1 MPFLI
6 TNPLEWKENTKKLER
21 RSETIITPS
30 FIKEDGIVQTTT
42 ILNWITKVIV
52 VGAKPHGLAYSFVG
66 IQTLYLATNFPEVFW
81 NCACL
86 IVNAGGAELIEADD
100 STDEEDDEK
109 KKNKSVNYGKI
120 STAIGETQKKGIPVL
135 PPDINRSSLIF
146 TPDLERN
153 SIVYGLKGM

>member
-1 MPFLI
+1 MVKSLRIRLSNAAKSQFIVFLS
-6 TNPLEWKENTKKLER
+6 NKKGYECEENTKKLER

-52 VGAKPHGLAYSFVG
+52 VGAKPHALAYSFVG

-86 IVNAGGAELIEADD
+86 IVNAGGSELLEEI
-100 STDEEDDEK
+100 DEEEENDNMEETQEK
-109 KKNKSVNYGKI
+109 VKNK
-120 STAIGETQKKGIPVL
+120 T
-135 PPDINRSSLIF
+135 
-146 TPDLERN
+146 
-153 SIVYGLKGM
+153 

>member
-1 MPFLI
+1 MSYAF
-6 TNPLEWKENTKKLER
+6 
-21 RSETIITPS
+21 
-30 FIKEDGIVQTTT
+30 
-42 ILNWITKVIV
+42 
-52 VGAKPHGLAYSFVG
+52 AKPHALAYSFVG

-86 IVNAGGAELIEADD
+86 IVNAGGAELMDADD
-100 STDEEDDEK
+100 VNDNEEEDIEK

-120 STAIGETQKKGIPVL
+120 STAIGETQKKGISVL

-146 TPDLERN
+146 APDLERN

>member
-1 MPFLI
+1 MMPQMSYAF
-6 TNPLEWKENTKKLER
+6 
-21 RSETIITPS
+21 
-30 FIKEDGIVQTTT
+30 
-42 ILNWITKVIV
+42 
-52 VGAKPHGLAYSFVG
+52 AKPHGLAYSFVG

-86 IVNAGGAELIEADD
+86 IVNAGGAELMDADD
-100 STDEEDDEK
+100 VDDDEEETEK

-120 STAIGETQKKGIPVL
+120 STAIGETQKKDISVL